1 MITEGGE
8 AMDMLLEF
16 IMELVMEGTVYTAQ
30 NKKVSLWIRI
40 PLILVLVL
48 FFGFIIIGCF
58 LVGVAIMRAVGFFK
72 GLTMIAISL
81 FILFGILKQVYDY
94 RKGQ

>member
-1 MITEGGE
+1 M
-8 AMDMLLEF
+8 
-16 IMELVMEGTVYTAQ
+16 
-30 NKKVSLWIRI
+30 
-40 PLILVLVL
+40 
-48 FFGFIIIGCF
+48 
-58 LVGVAIMRAVGFFK
+58 GVAIMRAEGFFK

>member
-40 PLILVLVL
+40 PPVSYTHSEPT
-48 FFGFIIIGCF
+48 
-58 LVGVAIMRAVGFFK
+58 RQ
-72 GLTMIAISL
+72 
-81 FILFGILKQVYDY
+81 QVQS
-94 RKGQ
+94 RIPSSA

>member
-48 FFGFIIIGCF
+48 F
-58 LVGVAIMRAVGFFK
+58 LD
-72 GLTMIAISL
+72 L
-81 FILFGILKQVYDY
+81 
-94 RKGQ
+94 

>member
-40 PLILVLVL
+40 PLILVLV
-48 FFGFIIIGCF
+48 
-58 LVGVAIMRAVGFFK
+58 AIMRAEGFFK